1 MKFLWQRIEKSV
13 IIVVGYKKKLMSF
26 EVTYN
31 GDIQYIK
38 VFYSTEKTRAGKYYG
53 DFYKTMDALASD
65 LKRLKQEL
73 DEDSEKAAKIAKDAA
88 NRALSQRFGSLRY
101 IIDETNWDEDMV
113 ISKILDDKKEEMLAF
128 AQKTFNNEVLL
139 EEDGAEEYQLH
150 LDEGGIEVDGE
161 AVETC
166 IREFFDSED
175 YYDLSEAKLEKL
187 EKLDW
192 FIIWSRTEAGEFK
205 TEGGNHEGNF
215 SSKELSMEN
224 CLLTY
229 RGLPLVVP
237 ADDTDIF
244 SNELEIHFADETRA
258 SLEISD
264 R

>member
-1 MKFLWQRIEKSV
+1 
-13 IIVVGYKKKLMSF
+13 MSF

-53 DFYKTMDALASD
+53 EFYKKMDALSSD
-65 LKRLKQEL
+65 LQRLKQEL

-88 NRALSQRFGSLRY
+88 NKALSERFGSLRY
-101 IIDETNWDEDMV
+101 IIDEQNWDEDMV
-113 ISKILDDKKEEMLAF
+113 ISKILDDRKEEMFAL

-139 EEDGAEEYQLH
+139 EEDGTEEYKIH
-150 LDEGGIEVDGE
+150 LDEGGIEVDGKS
-161 AVETC
+161 VETSVMTL
-166 IREFFDSED
+166 FDSD
-175 YYDLSEAKLEKL
+175 AYHGFTEAKLEKL

-205 TEGGNHEGNF
+205 TDEGQYEGNY
-215 SSKELSMEN
+215 SSKELNMKD

-237 ADDTDIF
+237 SNGTDVF

-258 SLEISD
+258 SLEISQV
-264 R
+264 

>member
-1 MKFLWQRIEKSV
+1 
-13 IIVVGYKKKLMSF
+13 MSF

-53 DFYKTMDALASD
+53 EFYKEMDSLASD

-88 NRALSQRFGSLRY
+88 NKALSERFGSLRY
-101 IIDETNWDEDMV
+101 VIDERHWDEDMV
-113 ISKILDDKKEEMLAF
+113 ISKILDDRKEEMLAL

-139 EEDGAEEYQLH
+139 EEDAAEEYQIH
-150 LDEGGIEVDGE
+150 LEEGGIEVDGE
-161 AVETC
+161 SVETS
-166 IREFFDSED
+166 IIDFFDSDE
-175 YYDLSEAKLEKL
+175 YHELNEAKLEKL

-205 TEGGNHEGNF
+205 TEGGEHDGTY
-215 SSKELSMEN
+215 SSKELNMEN

-229 RGLPLVVP
+229 RELPLVIP
-237 ADDTDIF
+237 SNGTDNF

-258 SLEISD
+258 SLEVSD
-264 R
+264 D

>member
-1 MKFLWQRIEKSV
+1 
-13 IIVVGYKKKLMSF
+13 MSF

-53 DFYKTMDALASD
+53 EFYKKMDALASD

-88 NRALSQRFGSLRY
+88 NKALSERFGSLRY
-101 IIDETNWDEDMV
+101 VIDERHWDEDMV
-113 ISKILDDKKEEMLAF
+113 ISKILDDRKEEMLAL

-139 EEDGAEEYQLH
+139 EEDAAEEYQIH
-150 LDEGGIEVDGE
+150 LEEGGIEVDGE
-161 AVETC
+161 SVETS
-166 IREFFDSED
+166 IIDFFDSDE
-175 YYDLSEAKLEKL
+175 YHELNEAKLEKL

-205 TEGGNHEGNF
+205 TEGGEHDGTY
-215 SSKELSMEN
+215 SSKELNMEN

-229 RGLPLVVP
+229 RNLPLVIP
-237 ADDTDIF
+237 SNGTDIF
-244 SNELEIHFADETRA
+244 SNELEIHFVDETRA
-258 SLEISD
+258 SLAIND
-264 R
+264 V